1 MQRRQLRIHS
11 DPRSLQIY
19 FVALALAGFFTASS
33 HADEA
38 PPKKP
43 LPKTASELFQE
54 TTIWNVHLKFTA
66 DQWQAMEPKGG
77 GFGGGPGG
85 GGGFRR
91 PAFKSSPM
99 LAPAMVYFSSA
110 DNQGRLSREAF
121 TALAGK
127 WFTAWDT
134 DKSGVLDNQEL
145 RNGLSAIASPGRGF
159 GMNLQG
165 PEGGRNGIAAALGI
179 EYAFVHADLE
189 FEGQA
194 FKDVAVRYKGGGTFL
209 ESRESTKRPL
219 KVSLNHYVKGQKLAG
234 VTTLNLANCITDASW
249 MNEVL
254 AHRLYR
260 DAGVPAPR
268 TAYARVY
275 VTVTGKYDRQLLGLF
290 SLVESP
296 EKHFAQEVLGTK
308 EGAILKP
315 VTSSLFADLGGDW
328 KYYKQTY
335 DAKTKLSDKQVH
347 RVIDLCRLVT
357 YADDTEFASKIG
369 DYIDLDELSRF
380 MGVMVYLS
388 DMDGILGPGQ
398 NLYLH
403 LHPDTNKLTFIPWD
417 QDHSFG
423 QFAMRGTQEQREQ
436 LSIHHPWDGQNR
448 FLERLYKVEAFKKP
462 YLLHLD
468 EFTKTFFRPE
478 RFTQQIETLA
488 AAIRPAVKEES
499 AEKLATF
506 NKVVAGETPTQ
517 DGPARPFSFGPPPK
531 PIKPFVLIRSQSI
544 EDQLSGKAK
553 GMELGG
559 GGGRGGPGN
568 PGGFGGGPGGLLAG
582 AFLTAFDA
590 DKNNQLTREE
600 FVNGFAK
607 WFEAWNTDK
616 SGLLTEEQ
624 LRAGLDKDVMPQMPG
639 PGGPDRRAR

>member
-1 MQRRQLRIHS
+1 MTLSKNRCVIRF
-11 DPRSLQIY
+11 IY
-19 FVALALAGFFTASS
+19 VVALTCASFLS
-33 HADEA
+33 ASLHADDA
-38 PPKKP
+38 PKNP
-43 LPKTASELFQE
+43 LPKTPAELFQE
-54 TTIWNVHLKFTA
+54 TAIWNLHLKLTPE
-66 DQWQAMEPKGG
+66 QWQAMEPKGGG

-85 GGGFRR
+85 GGFRAPTFR
-91 PAFKSSPM
+91 SSPM
-99 LAPAMVYFSSA
+99 LAPAIVYFGGA
-110 DNQGRLSREAF
+110 DNQGRLSRDAF
-121 TALAGK
+121 TTLAGK

-134 DKSGVLDNQEL
+134 DKSGLLDNQKL
-145 RNGLSAIASPGRGF
+145 ASGLGALPSTGRGF

-165 PEGGRNGIAAALGI
+165 PDGGRNGIAAALGI

-209 ESRESTKRPL
+209 ESRDSTKRPL

-275 VTVTGKYDRQLLGLF
+275 LTVPGKYDRQFLGLY

-296 EKHFAQEVLGTK
+296 EKHFAQEVLGTN

-315 VTSSLFADLGGDW
+315 VTPSLFADLGGDW

-335 DAKTKLSDKQVH
+335 DAKTKLTNKQT
-347 RVIDLCRLVT
+347 RRIIDLCRLVT
-357 YADDTEFASKIG
+357 YADDAQFASRIG
-369 DYIDLDELSRF
+369 DYLDLDELSRF
-380 MGVMVYLS
+380 MAVMVYLS

-462 YLLHLD
+462 YLLRLD
-468 EFTKTFFRPE
+468 EFSKTLFQPQ
-478 RFTQQIETLA
+478 RFTQQIETIA
-488 AAIRPAVKEES
+488 VAIRPAVKEES
-499 AEKLATF
+499 AEKLASF
-506 NKVVAGETPTQ
+506 DKVVAGEIPQQT
-517 DGPARPFSFGPPPK
+517 GPARPFNFGPPPK

-544 EDQLSGKAK
+544 ADQLSGKAK
-553 GMELGG
+553 GMELGFG
-559 GGGRGGPGN
+559 G
-568 PGGFGGGPGGLLAG
+568 GGFGGGGRPGPGGPPGFGPAGMLAG
-582 AFLTAFDA
+582 AFLTALDA
-590 DKNNQLTREE
+590 DKNGQLTRDE
-600 FVNGFAK
+600 FVAGFGK
-607 WFEAWNTDK
+607 WFDAWNTDK
-616 SGLLTEEQ
+616 SAVLTEDQ
-624 LRAGLDKDVMPQMPG
+624 LRAGLDKDVVPQPPG
-639 PGGPDRRAR
+639 PGGPNRFGR

>member
-1 MQRRQLRIHS
+1 MVLSRKRCVIHFT
-11 DPRSLQIY
+11 Y
-19 FVALALAGFFTASS
+19 FVALAFASFFAASL

-38 PPKKP
+38 PPKNP
-43 LPKTASELFQE
+43 LPKTPTELFQE
-54 TTIWNVHLKFTA
+54 TTIWNLHLKLTA
-66 DQWQAMEPKGG
+66 EQWEAMEPKGG

-85 GGGFRR
+85 GRGGFRG
-91 PAFKSSPM
+91 PAFQSSPM
-99 LAPAMVYFSSA
+99 LAPAMIYFGGA
-110 DNQGRLSREAF
+110 DKQGRLSRQAF
-121 TALAGK
+121 TTLAGE

-134 DKSGVLDNQEL
+134 DKSGVLDNQKL
-145 RNGLSAIASPGRGF
+145 GNGLGAIASTGRGF

-219 KVSLNHYVKGQKLAG
+219 KVSLNHYVKGQKLAS
-234 VTTLNLANCITDASW
+234 VTTLNLASCITDASW

-275 VTVTGKYDRQLLGLF
+275 LTVTGKYDRQYLGLY

-296 EKHFAQEVLGTK
+296 EKHFAQEVLGAK

-315 VTSSLFADLGGDW
+315 VTPSLFADLGSDW
-328 KYYKQTY
+328 KYYKQAY
-335 DAKTKLSDKQVH
+335 DAKTKLSDKQVR

-357 YADDTEFASKIG
+357 YADDAQFASKIG
-369 DYIDLDELSRF
+369 DYIDLDELARF
-380 MGVMVYLS
+380 MAVMIYLS

-403 LHPDTNKLTFIPWD
+403 LHPGTNKLTFIPWD

-436 LSIHHPWDGQNR
+436 LSIHRPWDGQNR
-448 FLERLYKVEAFKKP
+448 FLERLYKVEAFKKT
-462 YLLHLD
+462 YLLRLD
-468 EFTKTFFRPE
+468 EFSKTLFRPE
-478 RFTQQIETLA
+478 HFTQQIETIA

-499 AEKLATF
+499 AEKLARF
-506 NKVVAGETPTQ
+506 DKVVAGETPQ
-517 DGPARPFSFGPPPK
+517 QGGQARPFNFGPPPK
-531 PIKPFVLIRSQSI
+531 PIKPFVRIRAQSI
-544 EDQLSGKAK
+544 ADQLSGRAN
-553 GMELGG
+553 GMELGFG
-559 GGGRGGPGN
+559 GGGGFGGRPGPGGPA
-568 PGGFGGGPGGLLAG
+568 GFGGGPAGMLVG
-582 AFLTAFDA
+582 AFLTALDA
-590 DKNNQLTREE
+590 DKN
-600 FVNGFAK
+600 
-607 WFEAWNTDK
+607 
-616 SGLLTEEQ
+616 S
-624 LRAGLDKDVMPQMPG
+624 
-639 PGGPDRRAR
+639 